1 MLFSFGAQSM
11 AYAIDERTFVCY
23 YVAIQGKPAKTH
35 PHRTEKG
42 YPLKMKRLLI
52 IGSPGAGKSTFA
64 RKLRDKTGLPLYY
77 LDRIY
82 HKPDRTTVSC
92 AVFDQQLQTILQ
104 TDSWIMDGNY
114 QRTLPLRFEA
124 CTDIFFLDFPLDICL
139 EGVASRIGTVREDMP
154 WIEQEFDPDFRQYI
168 LDFPKD
174 QLPGI
179 DTLVK
184 QYQDIRKITVFHS
197 RQEADKWLDSI

>member
-1 MLFSFGAQSM
+1 
-11 AYAIDERTFVCY
+11 
-23 YVAIQGKPAKTH
+23 
-35 PHRTEKG
+35 
-42 YPLKMKRLLI
+42 MKRVLI

-139 EGVASRIGTVREDMP
+139 EGAASRIGSVREDMP
-154 WIEQEFDPDFRQYI
+154 WIEQEFDSDFRQYI

-179 DTLVK
+179 YTLVN

-197 RQEADKWLDSI
+197 RQEANRWLDSI